1 MAIFLEHMANS
12 LYIEGALR
20 RIALRKKFF
29 ILLFVLILASGI
41 ILSVASYIYTDKVID
56 NLRDNSQKEL
66 DSYVS
71 DKIYDYDAFFTA
83 IRDDVTS
90 VTSKALSN
98 IYTHT
103 GDKTERQR
111 FSPQELKTIATANN
125 VDQIYFINFNGIVTN
140 SSFTPDINHDLFTH
154 SKALRDQL
162 KSMFGN
168 CNYYLTQVALSS
180 KNGKPYMY
188 AYYSPKGSDY
198 CLEVSIDIVD
208 FIKQTYPPTLA
219 TFLLHLFNEEKDI
232 KFPYV
237 TKFNIYDLNNISGW
251 SLVNIGEKC
260 NISPSVMRRAIT
272 KQGYIYKD
280 KGYIRVVKKIVLP
293 SRRAATNGTTTIYDA
308 TYDFSAIYNLG
319 QRIIAYTIA
328 FCIVII
334 SLSFWS
340 IRLFFRRHVFIRI
353 KKINDSIIDF
363 QNTHNPTNITVQG
376 KDELNSIAN
385 NINLMS
391 KEIAKYHNDLRHM
404 TSNLSLIEERQRRE
418 IATNLHDHTSQ
429 ALVVAILNVKEL
441 QNLYKDT
448 TEASSLLASIGDA
461 LDKVLTEVRKCTFE
475 LSSATLYR
483 FGLRAAIEELLET
496 RCGKNKDCTC
506 KLVCD
511 DTECK
516 ISEDIKVIL
525 FQAVK
530 ELLIN
535 IEKYAKATS
544 VEITIKVDDRNIT
557 IIVKDNGVGFDIN
570 TVAMTTTKGEHF
582 GLFNI
587 TERLNYIDGNFEI
600 FSEIDRGSEFILT
613 VPLEIN
619 TT

>member
-12 LYIEGALR
+12 LYIEFALR
-20 RIALRKKFF
+20 RITLRKKFF
-29 ILLFVLILASGI
+29 ILLFLLVLASGI

-56 NLRDNSQKEL
+56 NLRDNSQEEL
-66 DSYVS
+66 DSYVN

-90 VTSKALSN
+90 VTSKALLN
-98 IYTHT
+98 IYSQI
-103 GDKTERQR
+103 GDKTKRQK

-125 VDQIYFINFNGIVTN
+125 VDQIYFIDFNGIVTN

-168 CNYYLTQVALSS
+168 CNYSLSQAVLSS
-180 KNGKPYMY
+180 KNGRPYMY

-208 FIKQTYPPTLA
+208 FIKQKYSSTLA
-219 TFLLHLFNEEKDI
+219 TFLLHSFNKEKDI

-237 TKFNIYDLNNISGW
+237 SKFDIYDLNNISGW

-260 NISPSVMRRAIT
+260 NISSDIMQKALT
-272 KQGYIYKD
+272 KQGYIYKN
-280 KGYIRVVKKIVLP
+280 KGHIRVLKRITLP

-308 TYDFSAIYNLG
+308 TYDFSVIYNLG

-328 FCIVII
+328 FCIII
-334 SLSFWS
+334 LSLSFLS
-340 IRLFFRRHVFIRI
+340 IRLFFRKYVFIRI

-376 KDELNSIAN
+376 RDELNSIAN

-391 KEIAKYHNDLRHM
+391 KEIAKYHDELRHM

-429 ALVVAILNVKEL
+429 ALAVAILNVKEL

-448 TEASSLLASIGDA
+448 EETSSLLANIGDS
-461 LDKVLTEVRKCTFE
+461 LEKVLTEVRECTFE
-475 LSSATLYR
+475 LSCATLYR
-483 FGLRAAIEELLET
+483 FGLRAAIEELLEN
-496 RCGKNKDCTC
+496 RCGKNTDYTC

-511 DTECK
+511 DNKCE

-535 IEKYAKATS
+535 IEKHAKATS
-544 VEITIKVDDRNIT
+544 VEVSIKIENGNIIITIKDD
-557 IIVKDNGVGFDIN
+557 GVGFDIN
-570 TVAMTTTKGEHF
+570 TVARTTAKGEHF

-587 TERLNYIDGNFEI
+587 KERLRYIDGNFEI
-600 FSEIDRGSEFILT
+600 FSEIDKGSKFVLT
-613 VPLEIN
+613 APLEIN
-619 TT
+619 ST